1 MGKRKTYIVN
11 SFLYRGRFTGL
22 LRQWRTRSTHKQ
34 REGNMNTIQ
43 VVNSVGQTVNY
54 TESEIKMIIDN
65 GVRSAESSVQL
76 SDKIKDIKYKVRD
89 FFSEGEWQDGETTI
103 SKGDVNLLLESIGCN
118 KLTTQYSGT
127 FTITG
132 SFTVE
137 AEEEEEAES
146 MFTDNVDVS
155 FNDGDYTVDQVE
167 VHDLEEDN

>member
-1 MGKRKTYIVN
+1 
-11 SFLYRGRFTGL
+11 
-22 LRQWRTRSTHKQ
+22 
-34 REGNMNTIQ
+34 MNTIQ
-43 VVNSVGQTVNY
+43 ITTVDGIVNY
-54 TESEIKMIIDN
+54 TENEVTRYIEKAGEVDKLQDQLRKIRYEI
-65 GVRSAESSVQL
+65 
-76 SDKIKDIKYKVRD
+76 RD